1 MVSLNQKGGDNMS
14 EMEKME
20 LLKLW
25 NNATQE
31 TKILAVRALKLGVLF
46 DEPLAEQLRKD
57 LEIPPLP

>member
-1 MVSLNQKGGDNMS
+1 MS

-31 TKILAVRALKLGVLF
+31 TKILVVRALKLGVLF